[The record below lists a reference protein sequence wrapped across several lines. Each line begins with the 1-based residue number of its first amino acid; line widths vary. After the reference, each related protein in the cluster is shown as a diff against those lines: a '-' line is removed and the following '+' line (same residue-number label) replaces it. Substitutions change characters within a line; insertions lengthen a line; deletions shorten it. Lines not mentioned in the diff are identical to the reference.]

1 MFDDFIVRAFAAGI
15 GLAFITG
22 PLGCF
27 IVWRRLSYF
36 GDTIAHSALLGVVI
50 AYALDFNLIIA
61 VFVVSCLLALS
72 LLFLQRR
79 TNLPDDA
86 LLGLLAH
93 SVLAIGLVLLG
104 ILSFIRIDLMGLLF
118 GDILSVNVTDLLF
131 VWIGGSIVL
140 IVLIL
145 IWRPLFAG
153 TVNLELAK
161 AEGLNPDLANAIFT
175 LLIASV
181 IAISIK
187 IVGILLI
194 TGLLIIPASASRNL
208 SSTPVQ
214 MAIIS
219 SIIGVASVVLGIQTS
234 MIWNTP
240 TGPTI
245 LTITLLAGLT
255 VPMVVFAQSQ
265 PIVVLEYPNQS
276 ASGNLD
282 SNNPFVIDANY
293 TAKHKVLPNETLSH
307 VIAKHYANS
316 GLNLKFIEMAIVA
329 ANRKAFVRGNPNFL
343 YADKTLHLPSLNE
356 IQNMILG
363 KNKVNA
369 GSGGGSSQSDQIYFI
384 GG

>member
-118 GDILSVNVTDLLF
+118 GDILSVNTTDLLF

-208 SSTPVQ
+208 SSTPIQ

-245 LTITLLAGLT
+245 LTITLGVFILT
-255 VPMVVFAQSQ
+255 LLPLKKLLISKKK
-265 PIVVLEYPNQS
+265 IEL
-276 ASGNLD
+276 LD
-282 SNNPFVIDANY
+282 
-293 TAKHKVLPNETLSH
+293 K
-307 VIAKHYANS
+307 
-316 GLNLKFIEMAIVA
+316 
-329 ANRKAFVRGNPNFL
+329 R
-343 YADKTLHLPSLNE
+343 
-356 IQNMILG
+356 
-363 KNKVNA
+363 
-369 GSGGGSSQSDQIYFI
+369 
-384 GG
+384 

>member
-36 GDTIAHSALLGVVI
+36 GNTIAHAALLGVVI
-50 AYALDFNLIIA
+50 AYALDFNIIIA

-131 VWIGGSIVL
+131 VWIGGGIVL

-208 SSTPVQ
+208 SSTPIQ
-214 MAIIS
+214 MVIIS

-245 LTITLLAGLT
+245 LTITLGIFILT
-255 VPMVVFAQSQ
+255 LLPLKKLLISKKK
-265 PIVVLEYPNQS
+265 IEL
-276 ASGNLD
+276 LD
-282 SNNPFVIDANY
+282 
-293 TAKHKVLPNETLSH
+293 K
-307 VIAKHYANS
+307 
-316 GLNLKFIEMAIVA
+316 
-329 ANRKAFVRGNPNFL
+329 R
-343 YADKTLHLPSLNE
+343 
-356 IQNMILG
+356 
-363 KNKVNA
+363 
-369 GSGGGSSQSDQIYFI
+369 
-384 GG
+384 

>member
-208 SSTPVQ
+208 SSTPIQ

-219 SIIGVASVVLGIQTS
+219 SIIGLASVVLGIQTS

-245 LTITLLAGLT
+245 LTITLG
-255 VPMVVFAQSQ
+255 VFIITLLPLKKLLISKKK
-265 PIVVLEYPNQS
+265 IEL
-276 ASGNLD
+276 LD
-282 SNNPFVIDANY
+282 
-293 TAKHKVLPNETLSH
+293 K
-307 VIAKHYANS
+307 
-316 GLNLKFIEMAIVA
+316 
-329 ANRKAFVRGNPNFL
+329 R
-343 YADKTLHLPSLNE
+343 
-356 IQNMILG
+356 
-363 KNKVNA
+363 
-369 GSGGGSSQSDQIYFI
+369 
-384 GG
+384 

>member
-208 SSTPVQ
+208 SSTPIQ

-219 SIIGVASVVLGIQTS
+219 SIIGVASVILGIQTS

-245 LTITLLAGLT
+245 LTITLGVFILT
-255 VPMVVFAQSQ
+255 LLPLKKLLISKKK
-265 PIVVLEYPNQS
+265 IEL
-276 ASGNLD
+276 LD
-282 SNNPFVIDANY
+282 
-293 TAKHKVLPNETLSH
+293 K
-307 VIAKHYANS
+307 
-316 GLNLKFIEMAIVA
+316 
-329 ANRKAFVRGNPNFL
+329 R
-343 YADKTLHLPSLNE
+343 
-356 IQNMILG
+356 
-363 KNKVNA
+363 
-369 GSGGGSSQSDQIYFI
+369 
-384 GG
+384 

>member
-1 MFDDFIVRAFAAGI
+1 MFDDFIIRAFAAGI
-15 GLAFITG
+15 GLALITG

-27 IVWRRLSYF
+27 IIWRRLSYF

-50 AYALDFNLIIA
+50 AYAMNFNLIIA
-61 VFVVSCLLALS
+61 VFAVSCFIALS
-72 LLFLQRR
+72 LLFLQKR

-118 GDILSVNVTDLLF
+118 GDILSVNITDVLF

-145 IWRPLFAG
+145 IWRPLFAA

-161 AEGLNPDLANAIFT
+161 AEGLNADLANAIFT
-175 LLIASV
+175 ILIASV

-194 TGLLIIPASASRNL
+194 TGLLIIPAAASRNL
-208 SSTPVQ
+208 SSTPIQ

-219 SIIGVASVVLGIQTS
+219 SVIGLVSVVLGLQTS
-234 MIWNTP
+234 IIWNSP

-245 LTITLLAGLT
+245 LTIALGVFILTLIPLKKLLI
-255 VPMVVFAQSQ
+255 SKKK
-265 PIVVLEYPNQS
+265 IEL
-276 ASGNLD
+276 
-282 SNNPFVIDANY
+282 SN
-293 TAKHKVLPNETLSH
+293 
-307 VIAKHYANS
+307 
-316 GLNLKFIEMAIVA
+316 
-329 ANRKAFVRGNPNFL
+329 
-343 YADKTLHLPSLNE
+343 
-356 IQNMILG
+356 
-363 KNKVNA
+363 
-369 GSGGGSSQSDQIYFI
+369 
-384 GG
+384 

>member
-36 GDTIAHSALLGVVI
+36 GDTIAHTALLGVVI
-50 AYALDFNLIIA
+50 AYALDFNIIIA
-61 VFVVSCLLALS
+61 VLVVSCLLALS

-131 VWIGGSIVL
+131 VWIGGGIVL

-208 SSTPVQ
+208 SSTPIQ

-245 LTITLLAGLT
+245 LTITLGVFILT
-255 VPMVVFAQSQ
+255 
-265 PIVVLEYPNQS
+265 L
-276 ASGNLD
+276 
-282 SNNPFVIDANY
+282 
-293 TAKHKVLPNETLSH
+293 LPLKKLLISKKKIELS
-307 VIAKHYANS
+307 
-316 GLNLKFIEMAIVA
+316 
-329 ANRKAFVRGNPNFL
+329 
-343 YADKTLHLPSLNE
+343 DKR
-356 IQNMILG
+356 
-363 KNKVNA
+363 
-369 GSGGGSSQSDQIYFI
+369 
-384 GG
+384 

>member
-27 IVWRRLSYF
+27 IVWRRLSYL

-50 AYALDFNLIIA
+50 AYALDFNLIID

-131 VWIGGSIVL
+131 VWIGGGIVL

-208 SSTPVQ
+208 SSTPIQ
-214 MAIIS
+214 MVIIS

-245 LTITLLAGLT
+245 LTITLGVFILT
-255 VPMVVFAQSQ
+255 LLPLKKLLISKKK
-265 PIVVLEYPNQS
+265 IKL
-276 ASGNLD
+276 LD
-282 SNNPFVIDANY
+282 
-293 TAKHKVLPNETLSH
+293 K
-307 VIAKHYANS
+307 
-316 GLNLKFIEMAIVA
+316 
-329 ANRKAFVRGNPNFL
+329 R
-343 YADKTLHLPSLNE
+343 
-356 IQNMILG
+356 
-363 KNKVNA
+363 
-369 GSGGGSSQSDQIYFI
+369 
-384 GG
+384 

>member
-50 AYALDFNLIIA
+50 AYALNFNLIIA

-72 LLFLQRR
+72 LLFLQKR

-131 VWIGGSIVL
+131 VWIGGGIVL

-208 SSTPVQ
+208 SSTPIQ

-245 LTITLLAGLT
+245 LTITLGAFILT
-255 VPMVVFAQSQ
+255 LLPLKKLLISKKK
-265 PIVVLEYPNQS
+265 IEL
-276 ASGNLD
+276 LD
-282 SNNPFVIDANY
+282 
-293 TAKHKVLPNETLSH
+293 K
-307 VIAKHYANS
+307 
-316 GLNLKFIEMAIVA
+316 
-329 ANRKAFVRGNPNFL
+329 R
-343 YADKTLHLPSLNE
+343 
-356 IQNMILG
+356 
-363 KNKVNA
+363 
-369 GSGGGSSQSDQIYFI
+369 
-384 GG
+384 

>member
-50 AYALDFNLIIA
+50 AYALDFNIIIA

-245 LTITLLAGLT
+245 LTITLGVFILT
-255 VPMVVFAQSQ
+255 
-265 PIVVLEYPNQS
+265 L
-276 ASGNLD
+276 
-282 SNNPFVIDANY
+282 
-293 TAKHKVLPNETLSH
+293 LPLKKLLISKKKIELS
-307 VIAKHYANS
+307 
-316 GLNLKFIEMAIVA
+316 
-329 ANRKAFVRGNPNFL
+329 
-343 YADKTLHLPSLNE
+343 DKR
-356 IQNMILG
+356 
-363 KNKVNA
+363 
-369 GSGGGSSQSDQIYFI
+369 
-384 GG
+384 

>member
-118 GDILSVNVTDLLF
+118 GDILSVNTTDLLF
-131 VWIGGSIVL
+131 VWIGGGIVL
-140 IVLIL
+140 IVLVL

-208 SSTPVQ
+208 SSTPIQ

-219 SIIGVASVVLGIQTS
+219 CIIGVASVVLGIQTS

-245 LTITLLAGLT
+245 LTITLGVFILT
-255 VPMVVFAQSQ
+255 
-265 PIVVLEYPNQS
+265 L
-276 ASGNLD
+276 
-282 SNNPFVIDANY
+282 
-293 TAKHKVLPNETLSH
+293 LPLKKLLISKKKIELS
-307 VIAKHYANS
+307 
-316 GLNLKFIEMAIVA
+316 
-329 ANRKAFVRGNPNFL
+329 
-343 YADKTLHLPSLNE
+343 DKR
-356 IQNMILG
+356 
-363 KNKVNA
+363 
-369 GSGGGSSQSDQIYFI
+369 
-384 GG
+384 

>member
-50 AYALDFNLIIA
+50 AYALDFNIIIA

-131 VWIGGSIVL
+131 VWIGGGIVL

-208 SSTPVQ
+208 SSTPIQ

-245 LTITLLAGLT
+245 LTITLGVFILT
-255 VPMVVFAQSQ
+255 
-265 PIVVLEYPNQS
+265 L
-276 ASGNLD
+276 
-282 SNNPFVIDANY
+282 
-293 TAKHKVLPNETLSH
+293 LP
-307 VIAKHYANS
+307 
-316 GLNLKFIEMAIVA
+316 LKKLLISKKKIEL
-329 ANRKAFVRGNPNFL
+329 L
-343 YADKTLHLPSLNE
+343 YKR
-356 IQNMILG
+356 
-363 KNKVNA
+363 
-369 GSGGGSSQSDQIYFI
+369 
-384 GG
+384 

>member
-208 SSTPVQ
+208 SSTPIQ

-219 SIIGVASVVLGIQTS
+219 SVIGVTCVVLGLQSS
-234 MIWNTP
+234 MIWNSP

-245 LTITLLAGLT
+245 LAIALGVFIITLLPLKKLLI
-255 VPMVVFAQSQ
+255 SKKK
-265 PIVVLEYPNQS
+265 IE
-276 ASGNLD
+276 
-282 SNNPFVIDANY
+282 
-293 TAKHKVLPNETLSH
+293 LS
-307 VIAKHYANS
+307 
-316 GLNLKFIEMAIVA
+316 
-329 ANRKAFVRGNPNFL
+329 
-343 YADKTLHLPSLNE
+343 DKR
-356 IQNMILG
+356 
-363 KNKVNA
+363 
-369 GSGGGSSQSDQIYFI
+369 
-384 GG
+384 

>member
-79 TNLPDDA
+79 TYLPDDA

-131 VWIGGSIVL
+131 VWIGGGIVL

-208 SSTPVQ
+208 SSTPIQ

-245 LTITLLAGLT
+245 LTITLGVFILT
-255 VPMVVFAQSQ
+255 LLPLKKLLISKKK
-265 PIVVLEYPNQS
+265 IEL
-276 ASGNLD
+276 LD
-282 SNNPFVIDANY
+282 
-293 TAKHKVLPNETLSH
+293 K
-307 VIAKHYANS
+307 
-316 GLNLKFIEMAIVA
+316 
-329 ANRKAFVRGNPNFL
+329 R
-343 YADKTLHLPSLNE
+343 
-356 IQNMILG
+356 
-363 KNKVNA
+363 
-369 GSGGGSSQSDQIYFI
+369 
-384 GG
+384 

>member
-1 MFDDFIVRAFAAGI
+1 MFDDFIVRAFVAGI

-208 SSTPVQ
+208 SSTPIQ

-245 LTITLLAGLT
+245 LTITLGVFILT
-255 VPMVVFAQSQ
+255 
-265 PIVVLEYPNQS
+265 L
-276 ASGNLD
+276 
-282 SNNPFVIDANY
+282 
-293 TAKHKVLPNETLSH
+293 LPLKKLLISKKKIELS
-307 VIAKHYANS
+307 
-316 GLNLKFIEMAIVA
+316 
-329 ANRKAFVRGNPNFL
+329 
-343 YADKTLHLPSLNE
+343 DKR
-356 IQNMILG
+356 
-363 KNKVNA
+363 
-369 GSGGGSSQSDQIYFI
+369 
-384 GG
+384 

>member
-208 SSTPVQ
+208 SSTPIQ

-245 LTITLLAGLT
+245 LTITLGVFILT
-255 VPMVVFAQSQ
+255 
-265 PIVVLEYPNQS
+265 L
-276 ASGNLD
+276 
-282 SNNPFVIDANY
+282 
-293 TAKHKVLPNETLSH
+293 LP
-307 VIAKHYANS
+307 
-316 GLNLKFIEMAIVA
+316 LKKLLISKKKIEL
-329 ANRKAFVRGNPNFL
+329 P
-343 YADKTLHLPSLNE
+343 DKR
-356 IQNMILG
+356 
-363 KNKVNA
+363 
-369 GSGGGSSQSDQIYFI
+369 
-384 GG
+384 

>member
-131 VWIGGSIVL
+131 VWIGGGIVL
-140 IVLIL
+140 IVLIF

-208 SSTPVQ
+208 SSTPIQ

-245 LTITLLAGLT
+245 LTITLGIFILT
-255 VPMVVFAQSQ
+255 LLPLKKLLISKKK
-265 PIVVLEYPNQS
+265 IEL
-276 ASGNLD
+276 LD
-282 SNNPFVIDANY
+282 
-293 TAKHKVLPNETLSH
+293 K
-307 VIAKHYANS
+307 
-316 GLNLKFIEMAIVA
+316 
-329 ANRKAFVRGNPNFL
+329 R
-343 YADKTLHLPSLNE
+343 
-356 IQNMILG
+356 
-363 KNKVNA
+363 
-369 GSGGGSSQSDQIYFI
+369 
-384 GG
+384 

>member
-140 IVLIL
+140 IVLII

-208 SSTPVQ
+208 SSTPIQ

-245 LTITLLAGLT
+245 LTITLGVFILT
-255 VPMVVFAQSQ
+255 
-265 PIVVLEYPNQS
+265 L
-276 ASGNLD
+276 
-282 SNNPFVIDANY
+282 
-293 TAKHKVLPNETLSH
+293 LPLKKLLISKKKIELS
-307 VIAKHYANS
+307 
-316 GLNLKFIEMAIVA
+316 
-329 ANRKAFVRGNPNFL
+329 
-343 YADKTLHLPSLNE
+343 DKR
-356 IQNMILG
+356 
-363 KNKVNA
+363 
-369 GSGGGSSQSDQIYFI
+369 
-384 GG
+384 

>member
-1 MFDDFIVRAFAAGI
+1 MFDDFIFRAFAAGI
-15 GLAFITG
+15 GLALITG

-50 AYALDFNLIIA
+50 AYALNFNIVIA
-61 VFVVSCLLALS
+61 VFAVSCFIALS
-72 LLFLQRR
+72 LLYLQRR

-140 IVLIL
+140 VVLIL

-194 TGLLIIPASASRNL
+194 TGLLIIPAAASRNL
-208 SSTPVQ
+208 SSTPIQ

-219 SIIGVASVVLGIQTS
+219 SVIGVTCVVLGLQSS
-234 MIWNTP
+234 MIWNSP

-245 LTITLLAGLT
+245 LAIALGVFIITLLPLKKLLI
-255 VPMVVFAQSQ
+255 SKKK
-265 PIVVLEYPNQS
+265 IE
-276 ASGNLD
+276 
-282 SNNPFVIDANY
+282 
-293 TAKHKVLPNETLSH
+293 LS
-307 VIAKHYANS
+307 
-316 GLNLKFIEMAIVA
+316 
-329 ANRKAFVRGNPNFL
+329 
-343 YADKTLHLPSLNE
+343 DKR
-356 IQNMILG
+356 
-363 KNKVNA
+363 
-369 GSGGGSSQSDQIYFI
+369 
-384 GG
+384 

>member
-36 GDTIAHSALLGVVI
+36 GDTIAHTALLGVVI
-50 AYALDFNLIIA
+50 AYALDFNIIIA

-140 IVLIL
+140 IVLII

-208 SSTPVQ
+208 SSTPIQ

-245 LTITLLAGLT
+245 LTITLGVFILT
-255 VPMVVFAQSQ
+255 LLPLKKLLISKKK
-265 PIVVLEYPNQS
+265 IEL
-276 ASGNLD
+276 LD
-282 SNNPFVIDANY
+282 
-293 TAKHKVLPNETLSH
+293 K
-307 VIAKHYANS
+307 
-316 GLNLKFIEMAIVA
+316 
-329 ANRKAFVRGNPNFL
+329 R
-343 YADKTLHLPSLNE
+343 
-356 IQNMILG
+356 
-363 KNKVNA
+363 
-369 GSGGGSSQSDQIYFI
+369 
-384 GG
+384 